1 MNGVKGRLLS
11 DWAQVLA
18 WNIIRCVIVE
28 ERAGEIIEGL
38 LRRTTRDS
46 GRGELTRGTAM
57 TLASLSRALSIAAS
71 PEAAT
76 PKSSATV
83 EALAVII
90 GITNRVNYGL
100 WQSA

>member
-1 MNGVKGRLLS
+1 VIGHKCWLGILTAASLLKK
-11 DWAQVLA
+11 
-18 WNIIRCVIVE
+18 
-28 ERAGEIIEGL
+28 ERERSLRGCSAASPGIPIGEM
-38 LRRTTRDS
+38 
-46 GRGELTRGTAM
+46 TRGIGTM
-57 TLASLSRALSIAAS
+57 LASLSRALSIAAL

-76 PKSSATV
+76 PKSSAAV